1 MNYIEKILNDFEDD
15 FGPSAT
21 VQESRPMFNDGG
33 RTGFLKGRLVTK
45 GPQTGNTAVYY
56 TDNKKAKTKYFKNSE
71 KAQDFIN
78 LRMKNRGGA
87 RPGAGPK
94 FKAGK
99 KITFTPKQVLKIN
112 ADLPNGI
119 TLRINEQ
126 GNAVWQAT
134 KTAGPDNVY
143 NKSFAVTNKNPLK
156 DEGLNLIKQ
165 EVNTFIDTYLPN
177 RITKEKF
184 EQLRYLDENI
194 NLTQTE
200 FAEKLNKQ
208 GYTSVSQGKP
218 LDQRTVSRLDNEIGN
233 IKYKSYT
240 LSEQTQFLKNS
251 LDPNEFK
258 EIKNLD
264 LPKDQKES
272 LIRKRANEIRSRDA
286 RLNEK
291 GVFARGNSRE
301 AKLFSNLYQAHT
313 RSNRILIG
321 GEFDGK
327 DLSKRKN
334 WPRDADGNVNWGAKG
349 ANGQPAWKSVVFTD
363 TQSPKGPVKLTYN
376 NLKNQVDD
384 AFGPGHFTRSTT
396 AYVTQTQAYKDLG
409 GKDIAKKNIIANYK
423 KKYNGKIPSD
433 AYVEARIANEA
444 PGQVHHWAEGGIGSD
459 PYKVQF
465 VSKSANQ
472 AVGNAEKTYKK
483 ELRQAGGN
491 PNKIKLA
498 QDNFKK
504 TINQIS
510 NEMGGIKY
518 TVGGQTVG
526 KASTVESAYSF
537 EKKGFGKFKKPSNN
551 QAGFISRELLE
562 DVAKK
567 IGSVGRKGIAAG
579 TAGITEALFYLV
591 DKKNMESKGIGEQ
604 EASDQAIENLTFGFN
619 KNKTYMNSLKKTAES
634 MGVDT
639 STFDSAQKLNV
650 LSKQFDQNTKSVQDQ
665 VDTALLNNDQ
675 KTADDL
681 IKNFTVYS
689 DRTKKEY
696 ERLEN
701 DIAGRVSG
709 GSPQTMSNA
718 KNFLTDEQFAKPF
731 YDMQDAAIEK
741 LKREKLKAF
750 DTQKLQSDT
759 AAGDTGNTLL
769 SNVFNTQS
777 LPRAGKFLFDLTN
790 PFSPLPKYKDY
801 LSDAEKENQM
811 LRSLEPSDLNLVNL
825 ARGFTRDNIKSAN
838 IESPIL
844 ASDIENIRYENPG
857 VFFAG
862 GGIAKVAGVD
872 KGPPPQSGPNSQG
885 LQGLFNRVK
894 KI

>member
-1 MNYIEKILNDFEDD
+1 MKVNILDYIDKMQVMYGDKD
-15 FGPSAT
+15 PSSMA
-21 VQESRPMFNDGG
+21 QEPRNMADGE
-33 RTGFLKGRLVTK
+33 RTNFLKGRLVTR

-56 TDNKKAKTKYFKNSE
+56 TDNKKAKTKYFKNPE
-71 KAQDFIN
+71 KAQDFID

-87 RPGAGPK
+87 RLGTGPK

-112 ADLPNGI
+112 EDLPNGI
-119 TLRINEQ
+119 KLRINEQ
-126 GNAVWQAT
+126 GNAVWQAR

-218 LDQRTVSRLDNEIGN
+218 LDQRTVSRLDSEIGN
-233 IKYKSYT
+233 VKNKSYT
-240 LSEQTQFLKNS
+240 LVEQTQFLKNS
-251 LDPNEFK
+251 LDSNEFK
-258 EIKNLD
+258 QIKDLN

-286 RLNEK
+286 RLTER

-321 GEFDGK
+321 GEFNGK

-363 TQSPKGPVKLTYN
+363 TQTPKGSIKLSYN

-384 AFGPGHFTRSTT
+384 AFGSGHFTRSTT

-423 KKYNGKIPSD
+423 KKYNGKMPSE

-444 PGQVHHWAEGGIGSD
+444 PGQVHHWAEGGIGKD

-483 ELRQAGGN
+483 ELRLAGDN
-491 PNKIKLA
+491 PNAIKLA
-498 QDNFKK
+498 EDNFKK
-504 TINQIS
+504 QINKIS
-510 NEMGGIKY
+510 NDMGGIKY

-526 KASTVESAYSF
+526 KASTVESAYNF
-537 EKKGFGKFKKPSNN
+537 ENIKNNINQDLGVLGCPKGLPAASGGRIKFKNGSSCVLKGKEKLKLGLTN
-551 QAGFISRELLE
+551 GFDKTEGEL
-562 DVAKK
+562 AKK
-567 IGSVGRKGIAAG
+567 ILQAGKGLKNMVALRNILGPAAVGFTVAAEAGLVGYDMLTTGKSFKAAVGDSLFNYALGDKTKIDTKKERYKGYADAGLDANQIGKISQYENSLDEINNVFAEFNEENRLYNIAANQKG
-579 TAGITEALFYLV
+579 SGRMDPTRFKKIKQQQAENFY
-591 DKKNMESKGIGEQ
+591 N
-604 EASDQAIENLTFGFN
+604 QAN
-619 KNKTYMNSLKKTAES
+619 KNKALIQDLARTQTEDRLNKIDFTGMPLRISEADILRKKNELQKPGPTFFRENIRGPRYKESLQPILNYPQGT
-634 MGVDT
+634 VDT
-639 STFDSAQKLNV
+639 MLTGSINRPFSFARGGL
-650 LSKQFDQNTKSVQDQ
+650 
-665 VDTALLNNDQ
+665 
-675 KTADDL
+675 
-681 IKNFTVYS
+681 
-689 DRTKKEY
+689 
-696 ERLEN
+696 
-701 DIAGRVSG
+701 SG
-709 GSPQTMSNA
+709 GDTSGPPPESGPMS
-718 KNFLTDEQFAKPF
+718 Q
-731 YDMQDAAIEK
+731 
-741 LKREKLKAF
+741 
-750 DTQKLQSDT
+750 
-759 AAGDTGNTLL
+759 G
-769 SNVFNTQS
+769 
-777 LPRAGKFLFDLTN
+777 
-790 PFSPLPKYKDY
+790 
-801 LSDAEKENQM
+801 
-811 LRSLEPSDLNLVNL
+811 LRSLYKNGRKL
-825 ARGFTRDNIKSAN
+825 
-838 IESPIL
+838 
-844 ASDIENIRYENPG
+844 
-857 VFFAG
+857 
-862 GGIAKVAGVD
+862 
-872 KGPPPQSGPNSQG
+872 
-885 LQGLFNRVK
+885 
-894 KI
+894 